1 MILLSIIGIVAIG
14 IIIVLAFLGFCYVIG
29 IPADR
34 LAELDAEY
42 DDQP

>member
-1 MILLSIIGIVAIG
+1 MILLSIIGIAAIG
-14 IIIVLAFLGFCYVIG
+14 IIVILAFLGFCYIIG
-29 IPADR
+29 QPADR